1 MTHTTDTQ
9 ESQVRLVKL
18 MREYNIGLEA
28 LTSILARHGY
38 EVDSDNIFLKVPA
51 NVRGVL
57 DKELGKPIT
66 SEEN

>member
-1 MTHTTDTQ
+1 MTHMTDTQ
-9 ESQVRLVKL
+9 EPQVRLVKL
-18 MREYNIGLEA
+18 MREYNIGMGA
-28 LTSILARHGY
+28 LTAILARHGY
-38 EVDSDNIFLKVPA
+38 KVDTDNIFLKVPA

>member
-1 MTHTTDTQ
+1 M
-9 ESQVRLVKL
+9 K
-18 MREYNIGLEA
+18 A
-28 LTSILARHGY
+28 ILARHGY
-38 EVDSDNIFLKVPA
+38 EVDTDNIFLKVPA

>member
-9 ESQVRLVKL
+9 EPQVRLVKL
-18 MREYNIGLEA
+18 MREYNIDLEA

-38 EVDSDNIFLKVPA
+38 EVDPDNIFLKVPA

-57 DKELGKPIT
+57 AKELGKPIT